1 LTKVY
6 LDSSYSIILI
16 DYTYLRIVL
25 PNVEIK
31 KILVLILVYSIR
43 NKIIKI
49 NKYTLIRIYI
59 LGTIN
64 RITSKALIIIEVYI
78 VNNLKVNLLINNNTL
93 KP

>member
-1 LTKVY
+1 MTKVY